1 MTGIPL
7 KEAFLSKY
15 VTNNTPEKLW
25 QRLTCLQQDHLGS
38 YSAYEAQFL
47 KLWAEWEASLPEG
60 ERAPNFLQKERFL
73 AGLSPVLQEKV
84 RGKFPEN
91 FDEAKQWAKAKDR
104 KLQFQANMVR
114 REHQP
119 LIDEQPPQPPPVL
132 TFRRTRTWSYS
143 KR

>member
-1 MTGIPL
+1 M
-7 KEAFLSKY
+7 SKY
-15 VTNNTPEKLW
+15 VIDNTPEKLW

-38 YSAYEAQFL
+38 YSEYEAQFL
-47 KLWAEWEASLPEG
+47 KLWVEWEASLPEG
-60 ERAPNFLQKERFL
+60 ESAPNFLQKERFL

-91 FDEAKQWAKAKDR
+91 FDKAKQWAKAKDR

-114 REHQP
+114 RTHQS

-132 TFRRTRTWSYS
+132 PNIPEDPHLELL
-143 KR
+143 